1 MGRRKR
7 LPSVFLGS
15 AIAAA
20 LCLVLGLGIV
30 NAVGADT
37 ADGLLRLV
45 PEDVTSFVYLRDL
58 KKGLS
63 PFFGSDYYGT
73 VKGLALF
80 DGPFKTDLSAPILS
94 KLGDFEKSTG
104 IRPTPRR
111 LLWIVGNRALVFKTG
126 DEFTAGVF
134 ETGFFKGLIIKLA
147 SVFSGGV
154 GKEDWGTYSVW
165 VVRAGN
171 RAIYYKTTGGYTL
184 FSDSPDLF
192 KKEWEILSG
201 AGVSSLPD
209 SPWITDLV
217 STLPGGYHILF
228 YSSSIMNPPP
238 DEHGLYAPMGRQL
251 EGPQAETAAV
261 TVTQTGLDQPL
272 YAPYSPGED
281 RSELAR
287 LGTLTDK
294 AAVDL
299 ASMPGETAAVVVFRA
314 FDPQILYTHFY
325 RSWFS
330 DVTERITYISVINSW
345 KEKGG
350 FDLEQGIINNLGRG
364 ATAALVGLGWEAEK
378 PHLKMIASFGV
389 KPGGEVALS
398 ENLGKLF
405 DYSFF
410 DDGPQVLSLGN
421 ASISYMGSFREKAVD
436 WSGSEYVVSVN
447 PNPGFAFWGGRL
459 FAFWDLSTMQRLID
473 TAALASMDK
482 AGGLF
487 DRDFLVKSAP
497 FVQAQE
503 KIPAD
508 RYDLYA
514 YVDGNNAV
522 SVLEDYLVNLSGNY
536 RYFLYQ
542 DSEKRLLPLL
552 ELTRRSFVSFS
563 GGVNFA
569 ADAVEGTFTLTTK
582 DLDE

>member
-1 MGRRKR
+1 MGQRNR
-7 LPSVFLGS
+7 LRPVVSGV

-20 LCLVLGLGIV
+20 LCLSLGMWIV
-30 NAVGADT
+30 NARAGDS
-37 ADGLLRLV
+37 DELFRFI

-58 KKGLS
+58 KTGLS
-63 PFFGSDYYGT
+63 PFLGSDYYGT
-73 VKGLALF
+73 AADLALF
-80 DGPFKTDLSAPILS
+80 DGPFKTDLSAPILT

-111 LLWIVGNRALVFKTG
+111 LLWIVGNRALLFRSVDG
-126 DEFTAGVF
+126 ASAGIF
-134 ETGFFKGLIIKLA
+134 ETGFVKGLIIKLA

-154 GKEDWGTYSVW
+154 GKEDWGAYSVW

-171 RAIYYKTTGGYTL
+171 RAVYYKTAGGYTL

-192 KKEWEILSG
+192 KKEWEILAGGGTAALADNPRVSG
-201 AGVSSLPD
+201 PVSRLPE
-209 SPWITDLV
+209 
-217 STLPGGYHILF
+217 GYHILY
-228 YSSSIMNPPP
+228 YSTAVMNPDP
-238 DEHGLYAPMGRQL
+238 DEKGLFARMGRL
-251 EGPQAETAAV
+251 LKGTDAVAAAV
-261 TVTQTGLDQPL
+261 TVTETGLDISL
-272 YAPYSPGED
+272 YAPYSAGKD
-281 RSELAR
+281 RSELAQ
-287 LGTLTDK
+287 LGMLPDK

-299 ASMPGETAAVVVFRA
+299 TSMPGETAALVVFRA
-314 FDPQILYTHFY
+314 FDPGILYTHFY
-325 RSWFS
+325 RNWFS
-330 DVTERITYISVINSW
+330 DVTERIAFISVLNSW
-345 KEKGG
+345 KDKGG

-364 ATAALVGLGWEAEK
+364 ASAALVGLGWKAEK
-378 PHLKMIASFGV
+378 PHLKMIASVGV
-389 KPGGEVALS
+389 KPGGEVELS
-398 ENLGKLF
+398 ENLGRLF
-405 DYSFF
+405 AYSFF

-421 ASISYMGSFREKAVD
+421 ASLSYMGGFREKAVD

-473 TAALASMDK
+473 NAALASMGK

-497 FVQAQE
+497 FVEAQE

-508 RYDLYA
+508 GYDLYA

-522 SVLEDYLVNLSGNY
+522 AVMEDYLVNLSANY

-552 ELTRRSFVSFS
+552 ELTRRSFVSLS
-563 GGVNFA
+563 GGINFS
-569 ADAVEGTFTLTTK
+569 ADGVVGTFTLTTK